1 MENIKTLNMPGP
13 VEEARQKI
21 LTLKEVVNTMV
32 VGREAEIE
40 GILSALLSRLHV
52 VMIGPPGTAK
62 SFIALTIASMLRARV
77 YKYMLTKYTTYDE
90 LIGYVD
96 IEELVKTGQLKR
108 RWSPFLKADIAF
120 LDEIFNADSPIL
132 NALLSIMQERVVY
145 DPLTGSA
152 VEVPL
157 WTLIGA
163 SNRAPEE
170 EELAAVY
177 DRFAVKLFVQPIGG
191 KTDKLLAA
199 IERKWT
205 DRKVEEVKVDMENI
219 KVLHE
224 FVLSLAK
231 SEEVRDLYKI
241 YMVPLLQMVMTR
253 FYVSDRAVIDYF
265 KRLFAAMLVLKG
277 RVDEAAAAEAA
288 YKIINYA
295 ARAPEELM
303 EVQKAV
309 EEVLGEVA
317 ELRNKMRQAQALLE
331 NLEFNKALE
340 LLREVATVDL
350 RRFENRPWL
359 LQMAKSIVAEAQ
371 DYIIRIQS
379 ELAKF
384 KIR

>member
-1 MENIKTLNMPGP
+1 MEKTQTLNTAS

-21 LTLKEVVNTMV
+21 LALKEAVNSMV
-32 VGREAEIE
+32 VGRDAEVD
-40 GILSALLSRLHV
+40 GILQALLSRLHV
-52 VMIGPPGTAK
+52 VMVGPPGTAK

-77 YKYMLTKYTTYDE
+77 YKYMLTKYTTHDE
-90 LIGYVD
+90 LIGYIDVA
-96 IEELVKTGQLKR
+96 EFVRTGQLRR
-108 RWSPFLKADIAF
+108 RWSPLVKADIAF
-120 LDEIFNADSPIL
+120 LDEIFNADSAIL
-132 NALLSIMQERVVY
+132 NTLLSIMQERIVY

-177 DRFAVKLFVQPIGG
+177 DRFAVKLFVQPVGN
-191 KTDKLLAA
+191 KTDKLIAA
-199 IERKWT
+199 IEKKWMNG
-205 DRKVEEVKVDMENI
+205 KVEEVKVDMESI

-224 FVLSLAK
+224 YVLALAR
-231 SEEVRDLYKI
+231 SEEVHHLYKV
-241 YMVPLLQMVMTR
+241 YVVPLLQMVMTK
-253 FYVSDRAVIDYF
+253 FYVSDRSAIDYF
-265 KRLFAAMLVLKG
+265 KRLFAAELVLKG

-288 YKIINYA
+288 YKIINYT
-295 ARAPEELM
+295 ARTPEELA

-340 LLREVATVDL
+340 LLRDVAAVDL

-359 LQMAKSIVAEAQ
+359 LQMAKSIVSEAQ
-371 DYIIRIQS
+371 ELIIKIQS

>member
-1 MENIKTLNMPGP
+1 MENPKTLNIPGP

-21 LTLKEVVNTMV
+21 LALKEAVNSMV
-32 VGREAEIE
+32 VGRDAEVE
-40 GILSALLSRLHV
+40 GILLALLSRLHV

-77 YKYMLTKYTTYDE
+77 YKYMLTKYTTHDE
-90 LIGYVD
+90 LIGYFDVA
-96 IEELVKTGQLKR
+96 EFARTGQLRR
-108 RWSPFLKADIAF
+108 RWSPFVEADIAF
-120 LDEIFNADSPIL
+120 LDEIFNADSSIL
-132 NALLSIMQERVVY
+132 NTLLSIMQERIVY
-145 DPLTGSA
+145 DPITGSA

-177 DRFAVKLFVQPIGG
+177 DRFAVKLFVQPIGS
-191 KTDKLLAA
+191 KTDKLIAA
-199 IERKWT
+199 IERKWM
-205 DRKVEEVKVDMENI
+205 DGKAGEVKVDMGSV
-219 KVLHE
+219 KVLHDYT
-224 FVLSLAK
+224 LSLAR
-231 SEEVRDLYKI
+231 SEEVRHLYKV
-241 YMVPLLQMVMTR
+241 YVVPLLQMVMTK
-253 FYVSDRAVIDYF
+253 FYVSDRSAIDYF
-265 KRLFAAMLVLKG
+265 MRLFAAELVLKG
-277 RVDEAAAAEAA
+277 RADEAAAAEAA
-288 YKIINYA
+288 HKIINYA
-295 ARAPEELM
+295 ARTPEELA

-340 LLREVATVDL
+340 LLREVAAVDL

-371 DYIIRIQS
+371 ELIIKIQS

>member
-1 MENIKTLNMPGP
+1 MENTQTLNMPAS

-21 LTLKEVVNTMV
+21 LALKEAVNSMA
-32 VGREAEIE
+32 VGRDAEVE
-40 GILSALLSRLHV
+40 GILSALLSKNHV

-62 SFIALTIASMLRARV
+62 SFIALTIASMLSARV
-77 YKYMLTKYTTYDE
+77 YRYMLTKYTTHEE
-90 LIGYVD
+90 LIGYIDVA
-96 IEELVKTGQLKR
+96 EFVRTGQLRR
-108 RWSPFLKADIAF
+108 RWSSIAEADIAF
-120 LDEIFNADSPIL
+120 LDEMFNADGAIL
-132 NALLSIMQERVVY
+132 NTLLSLMQERVIY

-152 VEVPL
+152 VQTPL

-170 EELAAVY
+170 EELAAIY
-177 DRFAVKLFVQPIGG
+177 DRFAVKLFVQPIGS

-199 IERKWT
+199 IERKW
-205 DRKVEEVKVDMENI
+205 RSGKAEEVKVDMESI
-219 KVLHE
+219 KVLHDY
-224 FVLSLAK
+224 VLTLAGD
-231 SEEVRDLYKI
+231 EEVHHLYKV
-241 YMVPLLQMVMTR
+241 YVVPFLQMVMTR
-253 FYVSDRAVIDYF
+253 LYVSDRSAIDSF
-265 KRLFAAMLVLKG
+265 MRLFAAELVLKG

-295 ARAPEELM
+295 ARTPEELA

-350 RRFENRPWL
+350 KKFENRPWL
-359 LQMAKSIVAEAQ
+359 LQMAKSIVSDAQ
-371 DYIIRIQS
+371 ELVIKIQS